1 MNHEFI
7 GSNAGLI
14 CNVLTAANDQTVKS
28 LKKATTLK
36 DKELYCAL
44 GWLSIEGKVSFYE
57 SGEEMVIGLVCLFS
71 YFI

>member
-14 CNVLTAANDQTVKS
+14 LNVLTAANDQTVKS
-28 LKKATTLK
+28 LKKATKLK

-44 GWLSIEGKVSFYE
+44 GWLAREGKVSFDE
-57 SGEEMVIGLVCLFS
+57 SGEEIVISLV
-71 YFI
+71 